1 MGGSGADSLYGGM
14 GADRLNGGAGN
25 DRLIGGA
32 GADTFIFDR
41 LDTPRRDVIVDFQH
55 AQDQLI
61 FQATSLS
68 FSTLNT
74 GVMITTNTGHQV
86 FVMGCTLDQIN
97 DSDWMII

>member
-1 MGGSGADSLYGGM
+1 M

-41 LDTPRRDVIVDFQH
+41 LDTPGRDVIVDFQDT
-55 AQDQLI
+55 QDHLI
-61 FQATSLS
+61 FQAKSLS
-68 FSTLNT
+68 FSALYN
-74 GVMITTNTGHQV
+74 GVMITTDTGHQV
-86 FVMGCTLDQIN
+86 LVMGCTLDQIN